1 MENREDLKS
10 ILPYLPLKLESSH
23 LVWPNPVIEA
33 LKSLSKGPSHSQV
46 DSGEVL
52 FLAISDL
59 RNSLSLSP
67 HILASSAADGYA
79 LFFDEF
85 LSRAEAAKWFGE
97 VVPVMADLLLR
108 FPTLLES
115 HYQYA
120 DIIMVGL
127 ETGLRLLDSQQP
139 GIVFLSQELIA
150 ALLSCSFFCLF
161 PSANRGAN
169 HLPVINFDR
178 LFAKVLPLEH
188 NLPLVSYPTADF
200 WANSVVPL
208 CLFEIFPSGLIE
220 DQSRGALEVDF
231 ANKKLGGGALS
242 KGCVQSIASGI
253 RAVDHGD
260 LAHSEGGGS
269 RGETLGDSAHGHG
282 WEALETERKRSE
294 EALANTT
301 TRLEARIDRFRT
313 DHERLAAI
321 EKENNQKFREE
332 MRKTAAGAQGNR
344 PPPIVQPVLHLDGEN
359 SQAQGENEVRTAVKG
374 LRGWRGEG
382 HGEED
387 QFEPRNWLEE
397 IRFMINPE
405 LIAGILFLPSMSD
418 NEAIEIVGAERFS
431 NYSGYAST
439 FRYAGNHV
447 DLREVDSLGRRTTK
461 IVAIDALSRPGLRQ
475 YRANCLLREVNKA
488 FCGFLDQPKDQ
499 EYQTLLQYYDSCEAH
514 PANDFMDANMSK
526 IQATLIEGC
535 GTSVDT
541 DEAEATQCMDSKLQV
556 HHSDVGIATGN
567 WGCGA
572 FGGDP
577 EVKTVIQWLAASQ
590 VTLLS
595 STVNFSFSRL
605 LEVGYFWR
613 KALRP
618 FILYYTFEL
627 EALQNVDQVCN
638 WILSHNWTVGDL
650 WNMLADYASKRAK
663 GETKL
668 GFFSWL
674 LPSM

>member
-33 LKSLSKGPSHSQV
+33 LKSLSKGPSHSRV

-67 HILASSAADGYA
+67 HLLASSAADGYA

-178 LFAKVLPLEH
+178 LFAMLYEKYNENQEHKIKCIVHYFERIHSCLPTGFVSFERKVLPLEH

-200 WANSVVPL
+200 WANSIAPL

-242 KGCVQSIASGI
+242 KGCVQ
-253 RAVDHGD
+253 
-260 LAHSEGGGS
+260 
-269 RGETLGDSAHGHG
+269 
-282 WEALETERKRSE
+282 
-294 EALANTT
+294 
-301 TRLEARIDRFRT
+301 
-313 DHERLAAI
+313 
-321 EKENNQKFREE
+321 
-332 MRKTAAGAQGNR
+332 
-344 PPPIVQPVLHLDGEN
+344 
-359 SQAQGENEVRTAVKG
+359 
-374 LRGWRGEG
+374 
-382 HGEED
+382 
-387 QFEPRNWLEE
+387 EE

-418 NEAIEIVGAERFS
+418 NEAIEIVGTERFS

-475 YRANCLLREVNKA
+475 YRADCLLREVNKA

-499 EYQTLLQYYDSCEAH
+499 QYQIPLQCYDSCEAR
-514 PANDFMDANMSK
+514 PANDFMDANISK
-526 IQATLIEGC
+526 IQATLIEGS
-535 GTSVDT
+535 GTSMDT
-541 DEAEATQCMDSKLQV
+541 DEAEATQSVDSKLQV

-590 VTLLS
+590 
-595 STVNFSFSRL
+595 
-605 LEVGYFWR
+605 
-613 KALRP
+613 ALRP

-627 EALQNVDQVCN
+627 DALQNLDQVCN

-650 WNMLADYASKRAK
+650 WNMLADYSSKRAK

-674 LPSM
+674 LPSV